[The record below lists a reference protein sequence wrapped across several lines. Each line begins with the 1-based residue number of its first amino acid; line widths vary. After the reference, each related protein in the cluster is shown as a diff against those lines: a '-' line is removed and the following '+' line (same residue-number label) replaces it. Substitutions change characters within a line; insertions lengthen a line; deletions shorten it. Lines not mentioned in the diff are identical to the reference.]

1 MGVELKAIALPENS
15 DAPSCQ
21 AAENLQQPRQR
32 CTYLSVLNMG
42 ERHEACMNSKHWGGF
57 FFLSY
62 PHLLHVPYCR
72 NIM

>member
-42 ERHEACMNSKHWGGF
+42 ERHEAA
-57 FFLSY
+57 
-62 PHLLHVPYCR
+62 
-72 NIM
+72 